1 MGTNDKETKNEE
13 TQKEENGFKLV
24 GYKNLYLKIFL
35 SFLFSISA
43 ALGALLVAFGYQD
56 QPWILAISLL
66 ILHML
71 EMACALFCYAVG
83 KTDALLKKKKI
94 TLLMAIFYLLLAFL
108 VMLIILEAIA
118 FWTPQ
123 GEPLSSFPFSS

>member
-43 ALGALLVAFGYQD
+43 ALGALLVAFGYQN

-71 EMACALFCYAVG
+71 EMACTLFCYAVG

-118 FWTPQ
+118 FWKPQ
-123 GEPLSSFPFSS
+123 GEPISSFPFSS